1 MRFRAKVISA
11 AAAAIALAGLGAGIA
26 YASIPD
32 GSGVIHACYQS
43 PPPAHGANLQVID
56 TGAGG
61 SCSGGMAAL
70 TWNQT
75 GPQGPTGATGPTGPA
90 GPQATS
96 TVVYTDVHYPGPN
109 AGSTLEV
116 TTVDCPSGD
125 KAINGGVDHTTS
137 DSVSVING
145 GASLVP
151 NFEDDSTSPDP
162 SLPRPVNSGASWKME
177 ASVQFNSATSAGLT
191 VTYYAICE

>member
-1 MRFRAKVISA
+1 MRFRAKAASVA
-11 AAAAIALAGLGAGIA
+11 AAAVALAGLGTGIA

-61 SCSGGMAAL
+61 SCSGGMTAL

-75 GPQGPTGATGPTGPA
+75 GPQGPAGATGATGPA

-96 TVVYTDVHYPGPN
+96 VIAFKDVHYAGPR
-109 AGSTLEV
+109 AGDTFELV
-116 TTVDCPSGD
+116 TVDCPAGD
-125 KAINGGVDHTTS
+125 LAINGGVDHTTS
-137 DSVSVING
+137 DAGVTLG

-151 NFEDDSTSPDP
+151 AFEDNSTSPDP
-162 SLPRPVNSGASWKME
+162 SVPRPVNDGASWKME
-177 ASVQFNSATSAGLT
+177 ASVSFHSTTTAGLT